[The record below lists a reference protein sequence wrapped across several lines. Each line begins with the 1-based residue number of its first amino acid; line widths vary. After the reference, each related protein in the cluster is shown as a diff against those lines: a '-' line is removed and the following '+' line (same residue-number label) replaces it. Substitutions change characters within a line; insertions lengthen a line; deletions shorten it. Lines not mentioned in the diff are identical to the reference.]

1 MAKISEQVKVE
12 FMEMVRRFLEDN
24 GEDVLQTKS
33 GTYAVP
39 WVRNDEEGYL
49 TITFSIP
56 RGSREDKEPYD
67 GYSEAETYRLNQ
79 QAKEEKKKENEKK
92 KAEKIARDA
101 AAREKKKKE
110 KEKKEGE

>member
-12 FMEMVRRFLEDN
+12 FMEMVRHFLEDN

-39 WVRNDEEGYL
+39 WARNDEEGYL

-56 RGSREDKEPYD
+56 RGSREDNEPYD
-67 GYSEAETYRLNQ
+67 GYAEAETFRLNR

-110 KEKKEGE
+110 KEQKEGE